1 MTTIPTQATHFSSEF
16 PADSEFFG
24 VHPLDESTA
33 EDDAL
38 FLDGMDFID
47 NDAMYCGDDDD
58 KIEPLQMNKQQHCN
72 AIQEDDASYLLSNLQ
87 GAQQED
93 GATTITMSSLNSSSS
108 SSLSSSFT
116 SSSSLSSSFTST
128 SSSNGSMQRTTSI
141 NDQLQTLMASM
152 KRTEETR
159 KHIITQRQMLSPEQ
173 KTMLGEAKEQLK
185 RSRLDFIIGSGVL
198 QTM

>member
-1 MTTIPTQATHFSSEF
+1 MTTIPTQATYFSSEF

-33 EDDAL
+33 EYDAL

-47 NDAMYCGDDDD
+47 NDAMDCGDDDD